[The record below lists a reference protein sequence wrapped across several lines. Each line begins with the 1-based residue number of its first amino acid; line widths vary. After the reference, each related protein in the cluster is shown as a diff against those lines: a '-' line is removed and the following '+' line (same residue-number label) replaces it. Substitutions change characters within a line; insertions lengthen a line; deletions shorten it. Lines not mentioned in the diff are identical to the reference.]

1 MANDATIGVI
11 NEIGDMGLGW
21 KPLSGPDNK
30 IVNEA
35 NKKQNATETTVINEE
50 KK

>member
-1 MANDATIGVI
+1 MANDVSIGVL
-11 NEIGDMGLGW
+11 NEVGDMGLGW
-21 KPLSGPDNK
+21 RPLSEPDNK

-35 NKKQNATETTVINEE
+35 NKKDAPETTVINEE